1 MSGVKGSG
9 VKGALNVALV
19 QTDIAWLKPLQNM
32 KHLEQV
38 ITTKVD
44 NADLIILP
52 ETFAT
57 GFAFDKQ
64 DVGELEQGPIFNWLQ
79 QMAKTTGAVMVGSVA
94 VNSAINSES
103 KNANRMYWVRP
114 DGSFEYYDK
123 RHLFR
128 MGNEHHHVVAGNERK
143 VFEVKGF
150 RLLPLVCYDLRFPVW
165 SRNKNDYDVMVNVAN
180 WPGVRRK
187 PWDILLQARAI
198 ENQCY
203 VLAVNRVGE
212 DGKGVGHSGGTAIY
226 DFKGDTLLAAKD
238 NQAEVLQYTLELDE
252 LNQFKENFPAHLDA
266 DDFEI
271 L

>member
-1 MSGVKGSG
+1 MSC
-9 VKGALNVALV
+9 LTVALI
-19 QTDIAWLKPLQNM
+19 QTDIAWLAPQQNM
-32 KHLEQV
+32 QHLQQVLTEQV
-38 ITTKVD
+38 D
-44 NADLIILP
+44 SADLIVLP

-57 GFAFDKQ
+57 GFAFDQ
-64 DVGELEQGPIFNWLQ
+64 PDVGEVEQGPIFTWLQ
-79 QMAKTTGAVMVGSVA
+79 AMAKTTNAVVVGSVA
-94 VNSAINSES
+94 VNCQG

-128 MGNEHHHVVAGNERK
+128 MGNEHHHVVAGNQRK
-143 VFEVKGF
+143 VFEIKGF
-150 RLLPLVCYDLRFPVW
+150 KLLPLVCYDLRFPVW
-165 SRNKNDYDVMVNVAN
+165 SRNQDDYDVMVNVAN

-226 DFKGDTLLAAKD
+226 DYKGDTLLAASD
-238 NQAEVLQYTLELDE
+238 NQADILQYTLKLDE
-252 LNQFKENFPAHLDA
+252 LNRFKKNFPAHLDS
-266 DDFEI
+266 DEFSIE
-271 L
+271 